1 MLKEKKAEELEGQLF
16 STPLHPH
23 FLEVS
28 TILLGWVELTFCY
41 LKTIILHSNSI
52 FFYFLMYLAIL
63 LIRSTNMPMFLFDEF
78 WVLDPHKLLH
88 NHTKCLATNTQVFP
102 LLRISN
108 EVKDA
113 DDVRT
118 LIKDIWDIRDAKL
131 RMSVNKMVNHDS
143 GGGKPLSH
151 VKVRR
156 FVLVNNMNRSAFYWV
171 LNLASVI

>member
-63 LIRSTNMPMFLFDEF
+63 LIRSTNMPMFIRLIRGYKYICQCFYLMNFEF
-78 WVLDPHKLLH
+78 LILINYCITIPSAWLLIHKYFHCSGSRMKWKMRMMWGPLSRISGISGMPSWGWVLTRWLTTIVEAA
-88 NHTKCLATNTQVFP
+88 NHSL
-102 LLRISN
+102 
-108 EVKDA
+108 
-113 DDVRT
+113 
-118 LIKDIWDIRDAKL
+118 
-131 RMSVNKMVNHDS
+131 MS
-143 GGGKPLSH
+143 
-151 VKVRR
+151 R
-156 FVLVNNMNRSAFYWV
+156 
-171 LNLASVI
+171 